1 MLRILLAD
9 DHELTRSGLR
19 YLLEKHDGW
28 SVCGEAANGRMAV
41 EMAEKLRPD
50 FAILDMSMP
59 ELNGLEATRQIL
71 KKQPQ
76 LKVLIFTMHETERVI
91 VDVLEAGA
99 RGVVLKSDAGENMV
113 AAVESIS
120 KGRRFFTSRV
130 AETVVDAYLSKK
142 PSAEM
147 PDSPPPVLTQR
158 EREVVQ
164 LLAEGKSNK
173 EVAGRL
179 GISARTAEGHRSEVM
194 RKLKLGSLA
203 ELIRFA
209 IRNGSCRRSQPGRS
223 PSEPSVLDKLFPRFR
238 LNLA

>member
-1 MLRILLAD
+1 LRILLAD

-19 YLLEKHDGW
+19 YLLEKHEDW
-28 SVCGEAANGRMAV
+28 SVCGEASNGRMAV

-59 ELNGLEATRQIL
+59 EMSGLEATRQIL

-76 LKVLIFTMHETERVI
+76 LNILIFTMHETERVI
-91 VDVLEAGA
+91 VDVMEAGA
-99 RGVVLKSDAGENMV
+99 RGVVLKSDVGENMV

-130 AETVVDAYLSKK
+130 AETVVEAYLSKRVEK
-142 PSAEM
+142 D
-147 PDSPPPVLTQR
+147 DSPSQFILTAR

-173 EVAGRL
+173 EVADRL
-179 GISARTAEGHRSEVM
+179 GISSRTAEGHRSEIM
-194 RKLKLGSLA
+194 RKLKLSSLA
-203 ELIRFA
+203 ELVRFA
-209 IRNGSCRRSQPGRS
+209 VRNGIVQ
-223 PSEPSVLDKLFPRFR
+223 
-238 LNLA
+238 A

>member
-9 DHELTRSGLR
+9 DHDLTRAGLR
-19 YLLEKHDGW
+19 YLLERRDDW
-28 SVCGEAANGRMAV
+28 TVCGEASNGRMAIEMV
-41 EMAEKLRPD
+41 ETLRPD

-71 KKQPQ
+71 KKHPQ
-76 LKVLIFTMHETERVI
+76 LKILIYTMHETERVI
-91 VDVLEAGA
+91 LDVLDAGA

-120 KGRRFFTSRV
+120 RGRRFFTSGV
-130 AETVVDAYLSKK
+130 ADTVVEAYLSKRLSTK
-142 PSAEM
+142 EATDDPSALM
-147 PDSPPPVLTQR
+147 LTSR
-158 EREVVQ
+158 EREVIQ

-173 EVAGRL
+173 EVANSL
-179 GISARTAEGHRSEVM
+179 GITARTAEGHRSEVM

-209 IRNGSCRRSQPGRS
+209 IRNGIV
-223 PSEPSVLDKLFPRFR
+223 EP
-238 LNLA
+238 

>member
-1 MLRILLAD
+1 MRILLAD

-19 YLLEKHDGW
+19 YLLEKHEGW
-28 SVCGEAANGRMAV
+28 SVCGEASNGRMAV
-41 EMAEKLRPD
+41 ELAESLRPD

-59 ELNGLEATRQIL
+59 ELNGLEATLQIL

-76 LKVLIFTMHETERVI
+76 LNILIFTMHETERII

-99 RGVVLKSDAGENMV
+99 RGVVLKSDMGENIV

-130 AETVVDAYLSKK
+130 AETVVEAYLSKRA
-142 PSAEM
+142 PSETSDA
-147 PDSPPPVLTQR
+147 PSQGALTAR

-173 EVAGRL
+173 EVADSL
-179 GISARTAEGHRSEVM
+179 GISTRTAEGHRSEIM
-194 RKLKLGSLA
+194 RKLKLHSLA

-209 IRNGSCRRSQPGRS
+209 IRNGI
-223 PSEPSVLDKLFPRFR
+223 VHV
-238 LNLA
+238 

>member
-19 YLLEKHDGW
+19 YLLEKRKDW
-28 SVCGEAANGRMAV
+28 NVCGEASNGRMAV
-41 EMAEKLRPD
+41 EMTEKLRPD

-71 KKQPQ
+71 KNQPQ
-76 LKVLIFTMHETERVI
+76 MKILIYTMHETEKI
-91 VDVLEAGA
+91 IIDVLDAGA

-113 AAVESIS
+113 AAVESIA
-120 KGRRFFTSRV
+120 KGRKFFTSRV
-130 AETVVDAYLSKK
+130 AETVVEAYLAKRPATESTDA
-142 PSAEM
+142 PSHV
-147 PDSPPPVLTQR
+147 VLTSR

-173 EVAGRL
+173 EVADRL
-179 GISARTAEGHRSEVM
+179 NISARTAEGHRSEIM

-203 ELIRFA
+203 ELIRYA
-209 IRNGSCRRSQPGRS
+209 IRNGIVQP
-223 PSEPSVLDKLFPRFR
+223 
-238 LNLA
+238 

>member
-19 YLLEKHDGW
+19 YLLEKHEGW
-28 SVCGEAANGRMAV
+28 SVCGEAANGRIAV

-71 KKQPQ
+71 KKQPHV
-76 LKVLIFTMHETERVI
+76 KILIFTMHETERII

-99 RGVVLKSDAGENMV
+99 RGVVLKSDVGENMV

-130 AETVVDAYLSKK
+130 AETVVDAYLSKR
-142 PSAEM
+142 SANQPAETS
-147 PDSPPPVLTQR
+147 DRTILTIR

-173 EVAGRL
+173 EVADRL
-179 GISARTAEGHRSEVM
+179 GISARTAEGHRAEVM
-194 RKLKLGSLA
+194 RKLKLRSLA

-209 IRNGSCRRSQPGRS
+209 VRNEIVQ
-223 PSEPSVLDKLFPRFR
+223 
-238 LNLA
+238 A

>member
-1 MLRILLAD
+1 LRILLAD

-19 YLLEKHDGW
+19 YLLEKHEDW
-28 SVCGEAANGRMAV
+28 SVCGEASNGRMAV

-59 ELNGLEATRQIL
+59 EMSGLEATRQIL

-76 LKVLIFTMHETERVI
+76 LNILIFTMHETERVI
-91 VDVLEAGA
+91 VDVMEAGA
-99 RGVVLKSDAGENMV
+99 RGVVLKSDVGENMV

-130 AETVVDAYLSKK
+130 AETVVEAYLSKRVEK
-142 PSAEM
+142 D
-147 PDSPPPVLTQR
+147 DSPSQFILTAR

-173 EVAGRL
+173 EVADRL
-179 GISARTAEGHRSEVM
+179 GISARTAEGHRSEIM
-194 RKLKLGSLA
+194 RKLKLSSLA
-203 ELIRFA
+203 ELVRFA
-209 IRNGSCRRSQPGRS
+209 VRNGIVQ
-223 PSEPSVLDKLFPRFR
+223 
-238 LNLA
+238 A

>member
-1 MLRILLAD
+1 LRILLAD

-19 YLLEKHDGW
+19 YLLEKHEDW
-28 SVCGEAANGRMAV
+28 SVCGEACNGRMAV

-59 ELNGLEATRQIL
+59 ELNGLEVTRQIL

-76 LKVLIFTMHETERVI
+76 LKILIFTMHETERVI

-99 RGVVLKSDAGENMV
+99 RGVVLKSDVGENMV

-130 AETVVDAYLSKK
+130 AETVVEAYLSKRFA
-142 PSAEM
+142 SL
-147 PDSPPPVLTQR
+147 PDDTQSQSTLTTR

-173 EVAGRL
+173 EVADRL
-179 GISARTAEGHRSEVM
+179 GISTRTAEGHRGEIM
-194 RKLKLGSLA
+194 RKLKLGSIA

-209 IRNGSCRRSQPGRS
+209 IRNGIVQG
-223 PSEPSVLDKLFPRFR
+223 
-238 LNLA
+238 

>member
-19 YLLEKHDGW
+19 YLLEKHADW
-28 SVCGEAANGRMAV
+28 SVCGEASNGRMAV
-41 EMAEKLRPD
+41 EMAEQLRPD

-76 LKVLIFTMHETERVI
+76 LKILIFTMHETERVI

-99 RGVVLKSDAGENMV
+99 RGVVLKSDVGEDMV

-130 AETVVDAYLSKK
+130 AETVVDAYVSRKASSQAVDSQGQ
-142 PSAEM
+142 SAFT
-147 PDSPPPVLTQR
+147 LTTR

-173 EVAGRL
+173 EVADRL
-179 GISARTAEGHRSEVM
+179 GISTRTAEGHRSEIM

-209 IRNGSCRRSQPGRS
+209 IRNGIVQ
-223 PSEPSVLDKLFPRFR
+223 
-238 LNLA
+238 A